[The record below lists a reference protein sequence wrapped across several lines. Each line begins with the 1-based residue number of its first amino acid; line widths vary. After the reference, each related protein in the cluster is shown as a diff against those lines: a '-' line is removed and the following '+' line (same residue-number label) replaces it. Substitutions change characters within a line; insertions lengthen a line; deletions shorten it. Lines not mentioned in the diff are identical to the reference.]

1 MPKPEEYVWIKKWS
15 EMMASSPS
23 FIRQEQRRAAQQDAP
38 LDATYA
44 IHGGGWATIADI
56 TGAQTRARLG
66 LPPLPTPPTLVD
78 QIYTLVT
85 QDDSELAA
93 RIRAL
98 IEEQRQVR

>member
-1 MPKPEEYVWIKKWS
+1 MPKPEEYIWIKKWG
-15 EMMASSPS
+15 ENLASSIGY
-23 FIRQEQRRAAQQDAP
+23 IRQEQRRAAQQEAP

-56 TGAQTRARLG
+56 TSPGTRARLG

-98 IEEQRQVR
+98 IEEHRQVR